1 MRKATS
7 LTISSDIL
15 NEIAL
20 TKGTGSTSER
30 VNNLLKRALESERR
44 ERIERE
50 AAEFFAAEN
59 GASARERA
67 AFRKAAKRVLSRD

>member
-20 TKGTGSTSER
+20 TKGTASTSER

-50 AAEFFAAEN
+50 AAEFFATEN
-59 GASARERA
+59 AASVRERA